1 MSNNP
6 KSNERLVGRSALRRS
21 RKGKLSGGIIAM
33 SSAAILAIYGVGRA
47 SSNTPSDQFNTAAP
61 VAVAPTSTPSAA
73 VVAAATVAPAPGAVA
88 SAASGYKDGTYVGSG
103 NSRHGGMQVQVVIQQ
118 GKITSANVISC
129 FTRYTCSYVD
139 QLVSEVL
146 SKQSAPT
153 NYVSG
158 ATDSSRAYRQAVTN
172 ALKQAGS

>member
-1 MSNNP
+1 
-6 KSNERLVGRSALRRS
+6 
-21 RKGKLSGGIIAM
+21 
-33 SSAAILAIYGVGRA
+33 
-47 SSNTPSDQFNTAAP
+47 
-61 VAVAPTSTPSAA
+61 VAPTSTPAAA

-88 SAASGYKDGTYVGSG
+88 SATAASGYKDGTYVGSG